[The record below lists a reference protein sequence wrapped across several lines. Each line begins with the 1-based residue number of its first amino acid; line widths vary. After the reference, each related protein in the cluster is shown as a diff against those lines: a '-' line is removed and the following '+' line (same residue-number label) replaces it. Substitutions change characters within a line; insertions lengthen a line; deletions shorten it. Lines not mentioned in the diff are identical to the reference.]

1 MTEIGSSTNSRC
13 TTSREWMEE
22 RHSSSCSEAMMCP
35 SHEKPR
41 STVEPGTA
49 PGPRRLVFV
58 LAVAALMAGTSD
70 AQAQPSGLVAGF
82 SIGGGVL
89 GVDRVTG

>member
-1 MTEIGSSTNSRC
+1 
-13 TTSREWMEE
+13 
-22 RHSSSCSEAMMCP
+22 
-35 SHEKPR
+35 
-41 STVEPGTA
+41 
-49 PGPRRLVFV
+49 
-58 LAVAALMAGTSD
+58 MAGTSD